1 MLYNYHTHTFRCGH
15 ATGDERTYIETAIKA
30 GIKRMGFSDHAPFM
44 HDDGFQSGYRV
55 QVSAVKNYF
64 DTLTALREEYKD
76 KIEIYMGFEIEYY
89 YPYFDKMVKYA
100 LDMGAEFFIL
110 GQHHID
116 TERYDGKDEYK
127 FVNVF
132 VPSSNEEDL
141 VNFVNAV
148 INAVKSGYISYVA
161 HPDVFNF
168 TGDVNVYKRESA
180 RLLKACKEYNVPVE
194 INCLG
199 IRTNRHYPRK
209 EFWELAGE
217 IGTPVVIGIDA
228 HDEFATYDETTL
240 RVVNLLI
247 RTYNLNFI
255 KDFKPKLLK

>member
-1 MLYNYHTHTFRCGH
+1 MTLSEISINCLCVYIFLNPAKEERVMEKNAVSYRLMYLKSGKMTFQTKKETFALQPGDVLFMPAGTQYSTMAFGKPVELYN
-15 ATGDERTYIETAIKA
+15 
-30 GIKRMGFSDHAPFM
+30 
-44 HDDGFQSGYRV
+44 
-55 QVSAVKNYF
+55 
-64 DTLTALREEYKD
+64 
-76 KIEIYMGFEIEYY
+76 
-89 YPYFDKMVKYA
+89 
-100 LDMGAEFFIL
+100 IL
-110 GQHHID
+110 
-116 TERYDGKDEYK
+116 
-127 FVNVF
+127 
-132 VPSSNEEDL
+132 
-141 VNFVNAV
+141 
-148 INAVKSGYISYVA
+148 
-161 HPDVFNF
+161 FNF

-255 KDFKPKLLK
+255 KDFKPKLLKSTFRL

>member
-1 MLYNYHTHTFRCGH
+1 MSLLLTKKTSKKLKPEVKRYSI
-15 ATGDERTYIETAIKA
+15 DELAQIL
-30 GIKRMGFSDHAPFM
+30 
-44 HDDGFQSGYRV
+44 GYR
-55 QVSAVKNYF
+55 Y
-64 DTLTALREEYKD
+64 
-76 KIEIYMGFEIEYY
+76 
-89 YPYFDKMVKYA
+89 
-100 LDMGAEFFIL
+100 
-110 GQHHID
+110 
-116 TERYDGKDEYK
+116 TELK
-127 FVNVF
+127 
-132 VPSSNEEDL
+132 
-141 VNFVNAV
+141 FVNAV
-148 INAVKSGYISYVA
+148 INAIKSGYISYVA

-168 TGDVNVYKRESA
+168 TGNVDVYKRESA

-217 IGTPVVIGIDA
+217 IGTPVVVGIDA